1 MHSPSFLLFN
11 KQPILYA
18 SSVLGCLPP
27 KNYHEQKNPP
37 ITSYMYY
44 ELYSLII
51 CINKHCDLIAK
62 KRQQNKVKYTQ
73 TDSKKNSL
81 EPTCL

>member
-11 KQPILYA
+11 KQPISYA
-18 SSVLGCLPP
+18 SSVLGCLLP
-27 KNYHEQKNPP
+27 KNYHERKNPP
-37 ITSYMYY
+37 ITVQAT
-44 ELYSLII
+44 
-51 CINKHCDLIAK
+51 CIMNWIFVLTSIVILWHK